1 MGSTAHLRAV
11 LRLQRLDR
19 LRPSAT
25 RTFGAA
31 RGSLLN
37 AVRYVARCRAPWARR
52 KWSRAAGRVG
62 IPSNLRRRRTDAR
75 ADSLRRSPIPSC
87 CAWARYEVA
96 WAPDRSEISRWSRAR
111 HSTPCRPRRTSA
123 PPPGKSQSAPAPD
136 RLPGRRE
143 NGRPAARPWPAPAR
157 EDRPGRY
164 LRPPCAPDAAPDTCD
179 LRRLRAF
186 SPANTA
192 PHRRLSLI
200 HISEPTRQ
208 AEISY

>member
-96 WAPDRSEISRWSRAR
+96 WAPDRSELSRWS
-111 HSTPCRPRRTSA
+111 
-123 PPPGKSQSAPAPD
+123 
-136 RLPGRRE
+136 
-143 NGRPAARPWPAPAR
+143 PAR

-192 PHRRLSLI
+192 PHRRRTNARSCAARK
-200 HISEPTRQ
+200 SG
-208 AEISY
+208 